1 MIGSK
6 EINKLII
13 ALYNNC
19 NINVQL
25 VRTSRYN
32 PKKRIVFTDYIVEF
46 IKNKKIKDEDGNNKV
61 ITCKY
66 KEEKVEGIKELYR
79 YLGELYQKETKRQSD
94 S

>member
-1 MIGSK
+1 MIGTK

-32 PKKRIVFTDYIVEF
+32 PKKKIVFTD
-46 IKNKKIKDEDGNNKV
+46 KV

-66 KEEKVEGIKELYR
+66 KEEKVDGIKELYR